1 MINGKEVKTLIDSG
15 AAANIITNKLRKR
28 LGIRIERPSK
38 TIFTIANG
46 KKIPSLG
53 ETEITIE
60 IDEEIEM
67 PITVQV
73 IDSIK
78 EDLLLG
84 TAFLVKTKGVIDF
97 ENGKLTL
104 KYDGEQIEIP
114 IYYIKGESENESSES
129 EWEESEKSEEE
140 ESGEDEY
147 DQYEEIE
154 DELEIYMA
162 IQSLERTEEKD
173 EFDENLK
180 VGTLE
185 QEQEKVFKGL
195 LLNYGELCA
204 LSTTKLGKT
213 GIIKHKID
221 TGEYEPIAGKPY
233 KTNDEKKKII
243 KEEIEEMEKSG
254 IIRRSYSPWASPV
267 VIIDKKDGSKRFCI
281 DFRKVNDITKT
292 DAHPLPRIDDLLE
305 QFRTARYFS
314 SMDLAS
320 GYWQVEMDEQDKEKT
335 AFTCHL
341 GLYEFNVMP
350 FGLKN
355 APATFQR
362 LMNHVLKEYLYEFA
376 VVYIDDILIYSKT
389 FEEHMEHL
397 EKIFE
402 KLKEAELMIKLKKCK
417 FCESNIEF
425 LGHVVGRDGLKPDP
439 GKIEKIK
446 NLKRPTNLTTLRG
459 VLGLFSYYRKFVKN
473 FTRIAKP
480 MNELLKKDNEFK
492 WTEKQQEA
500 FETLKRKLI
509 EYPIL
514 GYPDYEKSFILI
526 TDASG

>member
-60 IDEEIEM
+60 IDEEMEI

-73 IDSIK
+73 IDSVK

-84 TAFLVKTKGVIDF
+84 TAFLVKTKGIIDF

-114 IYYIKGESENESSES
+114 IYYIKRESENESD
-129 EWEESEKSEEE
+129 K
-140 ESGEDEY
+140 
-147 DQYEEIE
+147 YEEIE
-154 DELEIYMA
+154 EELEAYT
-162 IQSLERTEEKD
+162 IQSLEKSERKN
-173 EFDENLK
+173 EFDESLK

-185 QEQEKVFKGL
+185 QEQEEVFKRL
-195 LLNYGELCA
+195 LLSYGELCA

-221 TGEYEPIAGKPY
+221 TGEHEPIAGKPY

-243 KEEIEEMEKSG
+243 REEIEKMEKSG

-355 APATFQR
+355 APAIFQR
-362 LMNHVLKEYLYEFA
+362 LMNHVDRKS
-376 VVYIDDILIYSKT
+376 VV
-389 FEEHMEHL
+389 
-397 EKIFE
+397 
-402 KLKEAELMIKLKKCK
+402 
-417 FCESNIEF
+417 
-425 LGHVVGRDGLKPDP
+425 
-439 GKIEKIK
+439 
-446 NLKRPTNLTTLRG
+446 
-459 VLGLFSYYRKFVKN
+459 
-473 FTRIAKP
+473 
-480 MNELLKKDNEFK
+480 
-492 WTEKQQEA
+492 
-500 FETLKRKLI
+500 
-509 EYPIL
+509 
-514 GYPDYEKSFILI
+514 
-526 TDASG
+526 

>member
-1 MINGKEVKTLIDSG
+1 
-15 AAANIITNKLRKR
+15 
-28 LGIRIERPSK
+28 
-38 TIFTIANG
+38 
-46 KKIPSLG
+46 
-53 ETEITIE
+53 
-60 IDEEIEM
+60 
-67 PITVQV
+67 
-73 IDSIK
+73 
-78 EDLLLG
+78 
-84 TAFLVKTKGVIDF
+84 
-97 ENGKLTL
+97 
-104 KYDGEQIEIP
+104 
-114 IYYIKGESENESSES
+114 
-129 EWEESEKSEEE
+129 
-140 ESGEDEY
+140 
-147 DQYEEIE
+147 
-154 DELEIYMA
+154 MA

-221 TGEYEPIAGKPY
+221 TGEHEPIAGKPY

-243 KEEIEEMEKSG
+243 REEIEKMEKSG

-320 GYWQVEMDEQDKEKT
+320 GYWQVEMEEEDKKKT

-355 APATFQR
+355 APPTFQR
-362 LMNHVLKEYLYEFA
+362 LMNHILKDYLYEFA
-376 VVYIDDILIYSKT
+376 VVYIDDILIYSKD
-389 FEEHMEHL
+389 FEEHMEHIR
-397 EKIFE
+397 KVFD
-402 KLKEAELMIKLKKCK
+402 KLREAELMIKLKKCK
-417 FCESNIEF
+417 FCEGNIEY
-425 LGHVVGRDGLKPDP
+425 LGHIVGRDGLKPDS

-446 NLKRPTNLTTLRG
+446 RIKEPTNVKTLRA
-459 VLGLFSYYRKFVKN
+459 VLGLFSYYRKFIKD
-473 FTRIAKP
+473 FSRIAKP
-480 MNELLKKDNEFK
+480 MNELLKKDITFE
-492 WTEKQQEA
+492 WGERQQGA
-500 FETLKRKLI
+500 FEI
-509 EYPIL
+509 
-514 GYPDYEKSFILI
+514 
-526 TDASG
+526 

>member
-60 IDEEIEM
+60 IDEEVEI

-73 IDSIK
+73 IDSVK

-114 IYYIKGESENESSES
+114 IYYIKEREDEISES
-129 EWEESEKSEEE
+129 EWEESEKTKE

-154 DELEIYMA
+154 DELEIHMA

-173 EFDENLK
+173 EFDESLK

-221 TGEYEPIAGKPY
+221 TE
-233 KTNDEKKKII
+233 N
-243 KEEIEEMEKSG
+243 
-254 IIRRSYSPWASPV
+254 
-267 VIIDKKDGSKRFCI
+267 
-281 DFRKVNDITKT
+281 
-292 DAHPLPRIDDLLE
+292 
-305 QFRTARYFS
+305 
-314 SMDLAS
+314 
-320 GYWQVEMDEQDKEKT
+320 
-335 AFTCHL
+335 
-341 GLYEFNVMP
+341 
-350 FGLKN
+350 
-355 APATFQR
+355 
-362 LMNHVLKEYLYEFA
+362 MN
-376 VVYIDDILIYSKT
+376 
-389 FEEHMEHL
+389 
-397 EKIFE
+397 
-402 KLKEAELMIKLKKCK
+402 
-417 FCESNIEF
+417 
-425 LGHVVGRDGLKPDP
+425 
-439 GKIEKIK
+439 
-446 NLKRPTNLTTLRG
+446 
-459 VLGLFSYYRKFVKN
+459 
-473 FTRIAKP
+473 
-480 MNELLKKDNEFK
+480 
-492 WTEKQQEA
+492 Q
-500 FETLKRKLI
+500 
-509 EYPIL
+509 
-514 GYPDYEKSFILI
+514 
-526 TDASG
+526 

>member
-1 MINGKEVKTLIDSG
+1 MSLKIDIEMRVRY
-15 AAANIITNKLRKR
+15 ALVFFFQAED
-28 LGIRIERPSK
+28 GIRD
-38 TIFTIANG
+38 
-46 KKIPSLG
+46 L
-53 ETEITIE
+53 
-60 IDEEIEM
+60 
-67 PITVQV
+67 TV
-73 IDSIK
+73 
-78 EDLLLG
+78 
-84 TAFLVKTKGVIDF
+84 TGVQ
-97 ENGKLTL
+97 T
-104 KYDGEQIEIP
+104 
-114 IYYIKGESENESSES
+114 
-129 EWEESEKSEEE
+129 
-140 ESGEDEY
+140 
-147 DQYEEIE
+147 
-154 DELEIYMA
+154 
-162 IQSLERTEEKD
+162 
-173 EFDENLK
+173 
-180 VGTLE
+180 
-185 QEQEKVFKGL
+185 
-195 LLNYGELCA
+195 CA
-204 LSTTKLGKT
+204 L
-213 GIIKHKID
+213 
-221 TGEYEPIAGKPY
+221 PI
-233 KTNDEKKKII
+233 
-243 KEEIEEMEKSG
+243 S
-254 IIRRSYSPWASPV
+254 
-267 VIIDKKDGSKRFCI
+267 
-281 DFRKVNDITKT
+281 KT

-320 GYWQVEMDEQDKEKT
+320 GYWQVEMNEQDREKT

-341 GLYEFNVMP
+341 GLYEFDVMP

-362 LMNHVLKEYLYEFA
+362 LMNHVLQEYLYKFA

-425 LGHVVGRDGLKPDP
+425 LGHVVGRDGVKPDP

-514 GYPDYEKSFILI
+514 GYPDYEKSL
-526 TDASG
+526 